1 MGHDELF
8 HKRKYALTRLQNI
21 RTLRRILIVCEGEK
35 TEPNY
40 FKKFPANPE
49 VYDRIEVCGT
59 GYNTVSL
66 INEAIR
72 IKNSALQRKEHYIE
86 IWCVFDKDDFSV
98 ESFENAI
105 KLAEKNQIK
114 CAYSIDAFE
123 IWYMLHFNYYDSALS
138 RGQYIEKLSELLK
151 TPYVKN
157 SEAMFS
163 LLKNRQSR
171 AIQNAQKLYYKQC
184 VLPLREQN
192 PVTTV
197 FHLVERLFSN
207 SQ

>member
-1 MGHDELF
+1 MGHDKF
-8 HKRKYALTRLQNI
+8 FQKRKNILTRLQNT
-21 RTLRRILIVCEGEK
+21 RKLRRILIVCEGEK

-40 FKKFPANPE
+40 FRKLPANPE
-49 VYDRIEVCGT
+49 VYDSIDVYGT

-72 IKNSALQRKEHYIE
+72 IKKLALQKREPYIE
-86 IWCVFDKDDFSV
+86 IWCVFDKDDFSI
-98 ESFENAI
+98 ELFENAI
-105 KLAEKNQIK
+105 KLAGKNQIK

-123 IWYMLHFNYYDSALS
+123 IWYMLHFNYYDSAFS
-138 RGQYIEKLSELLK
+138 RSQYKEKLSELLK
-151 TPYVKN
+151 EAYSKN
-157 SEAMFS
+157 NEEMFS

-184 VLPLREQN
+184 LLPLWEQN

-197 FHLVERLFSN
+197 FHLVERLIG
-207 SQ
+207 